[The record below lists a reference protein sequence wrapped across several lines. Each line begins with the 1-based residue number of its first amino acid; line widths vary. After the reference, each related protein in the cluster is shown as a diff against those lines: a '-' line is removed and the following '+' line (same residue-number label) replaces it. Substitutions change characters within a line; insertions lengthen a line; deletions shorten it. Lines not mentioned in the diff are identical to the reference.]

1 MTSTQLYNKAC
12 IAADR
17 ANTLRD
23 KANAMRFNTKTNGLS
38 APDELHWYN
47 NNTCWD
53 SLSRKEFRDVM
64 IRMEAVTV
72 QFYDDYGDCV
82 YPSREI
88 AIKKFWADEWGC
100 EYLPE
105 SGKWLDLASNTV
117 FKSET
122 EKKAEKAQAK
132 AEKAQAKTQAKAA
145 KAQAKAAKTQA
156 KAEKKNQTQNH
167 YNDEEEELYAQ
178 ALAQTTNITNITK
191 SSTQYRDRFD
201 AEEAAYD
208 NAYAVAKSIQAQSQ
222 KARLEEEASAR
233 EYALAKSVKAQAQAE
248 AQKAA
253 EAQIKQEQQA
263 YDSWCETWDNA
274 DAYDD
279 EEAYAEAYA
288 LQKQKEQKQKEQK
301 QQEQKEQEEA
311 QAYLDSLA
319 QEYEDEEEEEEEE
332 EEEQSASRIACKP
345 VLYFEELTNVKGD
358 PDWRAYIYY
367 DERTRRYVL
376 KGTRRSL
383 RANGKKTVYPEMQ
396 LCFRSSKQL
405 ASYLRSSTDNTMNL
419 TMFAMATA
427 TVKDATFAELYALP
441 ARGGYKTELFGYD
454 KTRPRYSTFI
464 NYLRMLSD
472 VDASR
477 SNFAAF

>member
-1 MTSTQLYNKAC
+1 MTTTTTATTPSNRLYDKAC
-12 IAADR
+12 IAAE
-17 ANTLRD
+17 
-23 KANAMRFNTKTNGLS
+23 KANALRFNTKTNGLS
-38 APDELHWYN
+38 APDELRWYN
-47 NNTCWD
+47 NNTCWNA
-53 SLSRKEFRDVM
+53 LSRKEFRDVM

-105 SGKWLDLASNTV
+105 SGKWLDLASNTQIE
-117 FKSET
+117 SET
-122 EKKAEKAQAK
+122 EKKAKKAQAKAQAK
-132 AEKAQAKTQAKAA
+132 AEKKA
-145 KAQAKAAKTQA
+145 
-156 KAEKKNQTQNH
+156 KKNQKQKQTQNQ
-167 YNDEEEELYAQ
+167 YNDDEEELYAQ
-178 ALAQTTNITNITK
+178 ALAQTTNTTNTTK
-191 SSTQYRDRFD
+191 STTQYRDRFD

-233 EYALAKSVKAQAQAE
+233 EYALAKSVKAQAEAQ

-263 YDSWCETWDNA
+263 YDSWCETWDE
-274 DAYDD
+274 
-279 EEAYAEAYA
+279 EEAYAEAYT
-288 LQKQKEQKQKEQK
+288 LQKQKEQKQKQEQK
-301 QQEQKEQEEA
+301 EQKEQKEQEEA
-311 QAYLDSLA
+311 QAYLDSLTY
-319 QEYEDEEEEEEEE
+319 EDEDEEEEEEEE
-332 EEEQSASRIACKP
+332 EQPAIRIACKP

-405 ASYLRSSTDNTMNL
+405 ASYLRSSTDNTMNV
-419 TMFAMATA
+419 TMFAMAAA
-427 TVKDATFAELYALP
+427 TVKDATFGELYALP
-441 ARGGYKTELFGYD
+441 ARGGCKTELFGYD
-454 KTRPRYSTFI
+454 KTRPRYSTFV